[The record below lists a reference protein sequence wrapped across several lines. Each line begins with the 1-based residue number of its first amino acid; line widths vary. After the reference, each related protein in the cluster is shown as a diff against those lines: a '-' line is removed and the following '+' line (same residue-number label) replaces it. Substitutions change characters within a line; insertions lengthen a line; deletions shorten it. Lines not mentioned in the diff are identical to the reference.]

1 MIDNSF
7 ELEKRISDLKNYL
20 SRESGKKDKILEQ
33 IDDNVKTISEIDK
46 NIELLEKVNIL
57 LQKTSEYAREQ
68 AKKQIEIIVTN
79 CLQYVFDADMEFKVE
94 IEELYGKPNAE
105 FYVVSKINE
114 ELIKTKPELS
124 RGGGIVDIISL
135 ALRMSFLQ
143 IHKPLIE
150 GPLILDEPAKHV
162 SEEYIFNVAD
172 FLKRTSDMFDRQ
184 IIMVTHNNHLS
195 SISTNAYRVHLNGSK
210 SMVEKV
216 TPN

>member
-7 ELEKRISDLKNYL
+7 ELEKKISDLKNYL

-33 IDDNVKTISEIDK
+33 IDHNVKTISEIEK

-135 ALRMSFLQ
+135 AFRMSFLQ

-216 TPN
+216 TSN

>member
-1 MIDNSF
+1 MIDNF
-7 ELEKRISDLKNYL
+7 IELENKISDLKNYL
-20 SRESGKKDKILEQ
+20 ARESGKKDKILEQ
-33 IDDNVKTISEIDK
+33 IEDNIETISEIDK

-172 FLKRTSDMFDRQ
+172 FLKRTSDMFNRQ

-195 SISTNAYRVHLNGSK
+195 SISANAYRIHLSGSE
-210 SMVEKV
+210 SIIEKV